1 MKKTVLAL
9 VLSFGILFAKETAQE
24 NILQKVLIQ
33 NTQNAIATTQKLQ
46 EELSQDS
53 YNEKTI
59 KQLFSELVFDWKKVE
74 TFYIA
79 GEIDN
84 DYLDTP
90 RYVDIFHN
98 LKENLNEQMQRARQS
113 KDEANIA
120 LFKNSFKTI
129 NALEYILYSDAHIS
143 QRDVEL
149 SRLIV
154 KNIQGHLE
162 DILNVYQTQ
171 SAQFVK
177 DEVFANGIV
186 MNTLVQSAY
195 KLKEWRIGDVAG
207 LTFKYKNNPSANR
220 AEYFLSKNS
229 TKAMEAIL
237 KTHQEILD
245 SKEFYDFG
253 DQYEAELKN
262 DDIVKTRKLLNETL
276 AKLALIQND
285 DLTSKEAQALYAEV
299 GTLYN
304 HYFFSLIQDLKIT
317 AKILDADG
325 D

>member
-1 MKKTVLAL
+1 MKKIVLAL
-9 VLSFGILFAKETAQE
+9 FLCFGTLFAKETAQE
-24 NILQKVLIQ
+24 NILQKVLIH
-33 NTQNAIATTQKLQ
+33 NTKNAISTTQTL
-46 EELSQDS
+46 EDELAQAS
-53 YNEKTI
+53 YKEDKI
-59 KQLFSELVFDWKKVE
+59 KQLFSQLVFDWKKVE
-74 TFYIA
+74 TLYIA
-79 GEIDN
+79 GELDS

-90 RYVDIFHN
+90 RYIDIFHN

-129 NALEYILYSDAHIS
+129 NALEYILYSKTNIS
-143 QRDVEL
+143 KRDVEL
-149 SRLIV
+149 SLVIV
-154 KNIQGHLE
+154 KSIQRHLE
-162 DILNVYQTQ
+162 DILDVYQTQ

-177 DEVFANGIV
+177 NEIFANGIV
-186 MNTLVQSAY
+186 MNMLVQSAY

-207 LTFKYKNNPSANR
+207 LTFKYKNNPSMNK

-229 TKAMEAIL
+229 TKAIEAIL
-237 KTHQEILD
+237 KTHQEVLD
-245 SKEFYDFG
+245 SKEFFDFG
-253 DQYEAELKN
+253 DQYEVELKN
-262 DDIVKTRKLLNETL
+262 DDIVKTRKLLQKALDTL
-276 AKLALIQND
+276 SLIQND

-299 GTLYN
+299 NNIYN